1 MLMYEE
7 QKNLIQALCALTQAA
22 WERAGA
28 CQALQDVAASEGHTD
43 PALEQRIA
51 VLRCK
56 ERSIIVTLRHT
67 HRLRQRLVEEEDNG
81 DAADCWP

>member
-1 MLMYEE
+1 MLTYEE

-22 WERAGA
+22 SGRGAA
-28 CQALQDVAASEGHTD
+28 CQALQDVAASEGHAD

-56 ERSIIVTLRHT
+56 SGASLSHLYDILT
-67 HRLRQRLVEEEDNG
+67 
-81 DAADCWP
+81 A